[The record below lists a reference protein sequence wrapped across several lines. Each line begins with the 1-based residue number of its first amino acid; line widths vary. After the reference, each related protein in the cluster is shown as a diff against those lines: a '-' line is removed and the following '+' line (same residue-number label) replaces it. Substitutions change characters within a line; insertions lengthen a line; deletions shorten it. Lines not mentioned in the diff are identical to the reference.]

1 SAARFGASGT
11 LVCATS
17 LSVAKA
23 LYPSVFAPLEICRFD
38 RISPSREASCA
49 PSQNAV
55 FKRRLSDPV
64 V

>member
-1 SAARFGASGT
+1 MARFGASGT
-11 LVCATS
+11 LVCTTS

-23 LYPSVFAPLEICRFD
+23 LYPSVFAPLEIRRLD
-38 RISPSREASCA
+38 RIFPSREASCA
-49 PSQNAV
+49 PPQNAV